1 MYRRDRLRDIT
12 TRKIHNPGKMETHH
26 ASLMNA
32 LPSLTI
38 APQAAV
44 GGGMPAPRKLRIAS
58 VRISCP
64 TRNVAMTITV
74 LMQPVRMCQISIL
87 NVDAPTTLASAT

>member
-1 MYRRDRLRDIT
+1 MT
-12 TRKIHNPGKMETHH
+12 TRKMHTPGKKETHH

-38 APQAAV
+38 APHAGV

-58 VRISCP
+58 VRINYP

-74 LMQPVRMCQISIL
+74 LMTPGKICQISIRK
-87 NVDAPTTLASAT
+87 VDAPTTFARAT